1 MNPLRKLL
9 ILLETVTSS
18 LRGAKRRGNLRL
30 PRVLED
36 IATVYGH
43 LFEANGDHNKAS
55 LLAMTRFRFVATP
68 KYAGIQQ
75 ARDDECGQ
83 SWFSCLRAKP

>member
-1 MNPLRKLL
+1 MNPARKLL
-9 ILLETVTSS
+9 ILLEPVTSS

-43 LFEANGDHNKAS
+43 LFEAIGDRHVAA
-55 LLAMTRFRFVATP
+55 LLAMTRFRFMATP

-75 ARDDECGQ
+75 ARDDEI
-83 SWFSCLRAKP
+83 